1 MANEQ
6 NLKPITERSKKEQ
19 REIQRR
25 GGIASGK
32 ARRKKADLKKAFN
45 TILKADVAN
54 ENISK
59 QLEALGFEATNEM
72 ALAMVM
78 MQKAMKGNVKSF
90 EQIAR
95 LVAIDTKDSLDRK
108 EQRERIAAIQLEN
121 ERRKEQLDSNG
132 WKEQTLISLTH
143 GRISLMT
150 TIDIQ
155 KNVNPNFKVV
165 WQSNKPYNVL
175 KGGRNSF
182 KSSVIV
188 LKLVYMMIKYIMM
201 GEKANVVVIRK
212 VGKTIRDSV
221 FNKVLWAISLFG
233 LDNQFRAT
241 VSPFKIVHKRT
252 GSTFYFYG
260 QD

>member
-6 NLKPITERSKKEQ
+6 NLRVPSSKEA
-19 REIQRR
+19 RELGRK

-78 MQKAMKGNVKSF
+78 MQKAMKGNVKAF

-108 EQRERIAAIQLEN
+108 EQRERIVSIQLGN
-121 ERRKEQLDSNG
+121 EKLKAQIGKE
-132 WKEQTLISLTH
+132 E
-143 GRISLMT
+143 
-150 TIDIQ
+150 
-155 KNVNPNFKVV
+155 
-165 WQSNKPYNVL
+165 
-175 KGGRNSF
+175 
-182 KSSVIV
+182 
-188 LKLVYMMIKYIMM
+188 
-201 GEKANVVVIRK
+201 
-212 VGKTIRDSV
+212 
-221 FNKVLWAISLFG
+221 
-233 LDNQFRAT
+233 
-241 VSPFKIVHKRT
+241 
-252 GSTFYFYG
+252 G
-260 QD
+260 QDEKIAGFLDIIKGAVSDGLE

>member
-6 NLKPITERSKKEQ
+6 NLRVPSSKEA
-19 REIQRR
+19 REFGRK

-78 MQKAMKGNVKSF
+78 MQKAMKGNVKAF

-108 EQRERIAAIQLEN
+108 EQRERIVSIQLEN
-121 ERRKEQLDSNG
+121 ERRKEQLENNG
-132 WKEQTLISLTH
+132 IEGT
-143 GRISLMT
+143 M
-150 TIDIQ
+150 
-155 KNVNPNFKVV
+155 NVNIINAWKDIPN
-165 WQSNKPYNVL
+165 
-175 KGGRNSF
+175 
-182 KSSVIV
+182 
-188 LKLVYMMIKYIMM
+188 
-201 GEKANVVVIRK
+201 
-212 VGKTIRDSV
+212 D
-221 FNKVLWAISLFG
+221 
-233 LDNQFRAT
+233 D
-241 VSPFKIVHKRT
+241 
-252 GSTFYFYG
+252 
-260 QD
+260 D

>member
-6 NLKPITERSKKEQ
+6 NLRVPSSEEA
-19 REIQRR
+19 RELGRK

-32 ARRKKADLKKAFN
+32 ARRRKADLKRAFN

-78 MQKAMKGNVKSF
+78 MQKAMKGNVKAF

-108 EQRERIAAIQLEN
+108 EQRERITAIQLEN

-132 WKEQTLISLTH
+132 A
-143 GRISLMT
+143 GRA
-150 TIDIQ
+150 DINI
-155 KNVNPNFKVV
+155 NV
-165 WQSNKPYNVL
+165 
-175 KGGRNSF
+175 
-182 KSSVIV
+182 
-188 LKLVYMMIKYIMM
+188 
-201 GEKANVVVIRK
+201 GEWN
-212 VGKTIRDSV
+212 D
-221 FNKVLWAISLFG
+221 
-233 LDNQFRAT
+233 D
-241 VSPFKIVHKRT
+241 
-252 GSTFYFYG
+252 
-260 QD
+260 

>member
-6 NLKPITERSKKEQ
+6 NLRVPSSKEA
-19 REIQRR
+19 REFGRK

-78 MQKAMKGNVKSF
+78 MQKAMKGNVKAF

-108 EQRERIAAIQLEN
+108 EQRERITAIQLGN
-121 ERRKEQLDSNG
+121 EKLKSQIGKE
-132 WKEQTLISLTH
+132 E
-143 GRISLMT
+143 
-150 TIDIQ
+150 
-155 KNVNPNFKVV
+155 
-165 WQSNKPYNVL
+165 
-175 KGGRNSF
+175 
-182 KSSVIV
+182 
-188 LKLVYMMIKYIMM
+188 
-201 GEKANVVVIRK
+201 
-212 VGKTIRDSV
+212 
-221 FNKVLWAISLFG
+221 
-233 LDNQFRAT
+233 
-241 VSPFKIVHKRT
+241 
-252 GSTFYFYG
+252 G
-260 QD
+260 QDEKIAGFLDIIKGAVSDELE

>member
-78 MQKAMKGNVKSF
+78 MQKAMKGNVKAF

-132 WKEQTLISLTH
+132 AEGTNINIINAWE
-143 GRISLMT
+143 
-150 TIDIQ
+150 DI
-155 KNVNPNFKVV
+155 PN
-165 WQSNKPYNVL
+165 
-175 KGGRNSF
+175 
-182 KSSVIV
+182 
-188 LKLVYMMIKYIMM
+188 
-201 GEKANVVVIRK
+201 
-212 VGKTIRDSV
+212 
-221 FNKVLWAISLFG
+221 
-233 LDNQFRAT
+233 DN
-241 VSPFKIVHKRT
+241 
-252 GSTFYFYG
+252 
-260 QD
+260 D